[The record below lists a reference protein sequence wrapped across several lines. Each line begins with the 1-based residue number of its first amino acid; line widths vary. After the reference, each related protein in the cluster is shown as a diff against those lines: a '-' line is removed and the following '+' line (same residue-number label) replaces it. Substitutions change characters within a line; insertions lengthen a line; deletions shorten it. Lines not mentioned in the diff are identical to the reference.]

1 MRFLNIL
8 TINKLQNEF
17 ESRPSRH
24 FEEEPSRK
32 LDGFFLTKLE
42 QRLNSGSTPK
52 RVDFK
57 GQHQREWILMKDA
70 A

>member
-24 FEEEPSRK
+24 FEGAIRK
-32 LDGFFLTKLE
+32 GCVFFM
-42 QRLNSGSTPK
+42 PK
-52 RVDFK
+52 K
-57 GQHQREWILMKDA
+57 ATL
-70 A
+70 